1 MRPLPGTR
9 PLIHPVFR
17 FPLLR
22 RLAALDLDP
31 DHYAVHG
38 SGPMLAHGLK
48 TTIGDLDVIAR
59 GPAWERALALGE
71 PGYSALRGDPCVR
84 FWQGRIE
91 VFRTWVTD
99 YCTVDDLI
107 DGADVIEGIRFV
119 QLPHVL
125 AYKRLLGRQKDTA
138 DILALEKYLS
148 QPHQA
153 PAPHGTGAA
162 PEPVAALSHALGAA
176 AGNLPTERERADAP
190 ASDPVAPR
198 ATTSG
203 RPGPREAVRAF
214 PVEGDG
220 GAGERPASPPVR

>member
-1 MRPLPGTR
+1 MRPVPGAR

-22 RLAALDLDP
+22 RLAALDLDTA
-31 DHYAVHG
+31 HYAVHG

-59 GPAWERALALGE
+59 GPAWERAVALGE

-99 YCTVDDLI
+99 YCTVDELI

-125 AYKRLLGRQKDTA
+125 AYKRLLGRRKDAA
-138 DILALEKYLS
+138 DILVLEKHLS
-148 QPHQA
+148 QHPHPA
-153 PAPHGTGAA
+153 PAHHGPGAA
-162 PEPVAALSHALGAA
+162 AEPVATLSHAVGAT
-176 AGNLPTERERADAP
+176 AGNLPTEQADAQ
-190 ASDPVAPR
+190 ASDPDAPR
-198 ATTSG
+198 ATATG

-214 PVEGDG
+214 PV
-220 GAGERPASPPVR
+220 GADDRAGRRPSAR